1 MTQPSNAIEV
11 VPDFPEA
18 LPGRRRCRLGRRR
31 RRRRRRPGQR
41 VEALGRRRDD
51 HVTARRRRQ
60 QRRRKR
66 QIGGGN
72 VDEAVVGGRQVQ
84 GLLDEREQLLVDVV
98 GWTLDASARSGNRR
112 ENLFPISTPITAS
125 LGSPPLRIKSQ
136 DGRDQNG
143 MAPKVLPRVG
153 ELHYI
158 PYPSLSSAGLSSPL
172 FLALSGQRK
181 RQPI

>member
-18 LPGRRRCRLGRRR
+18 LPGRRRCRLGR

-84 GLLDEREQLLVDVV
+84 GLLDEREQLLVVV
-98 GWTLDASARSGNRR
+98 GWALDASARGRETDGKICFRYRRQLRPRSAVRHSASRVKTDGIKMAWRAGAESVAKSGRAP
-112 ENLFPISTPITAS
+112 LHTVP
-125 LGSPPLRIKSQ
+125 LPP
-136 DGRDQNG
+136 
-143 MAPKVLPRVG
+143 
-153 ELHYI
+153 
-158 PYPSLSSAGLSSPL
+158 
-172 FLALSGQRK
+172 
-181 RQPI
+181 

>member
-18 LPGRRRCRLGRRR
+18 LPGRRRCRLGR

-84 GLLDEREQLLVDVV
+84 GLLDEREQLLVVA
-98 GWTLDASARSGNRR
+98 GCRLDASARAAGKQTGKSVSDIDANYGLARQSATPHQESRR
-112 ENLFPISTPITAS
+112 T
-125 LGSPPLRIKSQ
+125 GSKWHGERA
-136 DGRDQNG
+136 R
-143 MAPKVLPRVG
+143 APKVLPRVG

-158 PYPSLSSAGLSSPL
+158 P
-172 FLALSGQRK
+172 
-181 RQPI
+181 

>member
-31 RRRRRRPGQR
+31 RRRRPGQR

-51 HVTARRRRQ
+51 HVTARRRRK

-84 GLLDEREQLLVDVV
+84 GLLDEREQLLVVV
-98 GWTLDASARSGNRR
+98 GWTPLDASARSGNRR

-143 MAPKVLPRVG
+143 MARAPKVLPRVG

-158 PYPSLSSAGLSSPL
+158 PYPSLSSGLSSPL